1 MAVQGNTSAD
11 YVGAAVWRFFV
22 PGVNPFVEV
31 SDTLVLTGDCKVRF
45 YSWSI
50 AAALQHTLGDT
61 SVGLPPG
68 AEIFWFPDPFLYF
81 EEKSSCNFTPEK
93 ETKLKPILSYVSGV
107 QTFVMQPMQR
117 EGKVLTYVAGI
128 SGFEESRLHELNQTR
143 CDLVLVAAVRPVLHS
158 VPTVLSTD
166 ARAPRA
172 RSLRGWRDC

>member
-1 MAVQGNTSAD
+1 M
-11 YVGAAVWRFFV
+11 
-22 PGVNPFVEV
+22 PGTNPFVEV

-45 YSWSI
+45 YSCSI
-50 AAALQHTLGDT
+50 GGALQHTLGDT

-68 AEIFWFPDPFLYF
+68 AEIFWFPDPLLYF
-81 EEKSSCNFTPEK
+81 EEKGRCYFTPQN
-93 ETKLKPILSYVSGV
+93 ETKLKPMLSYVSGA

-128 SGFEESRLHELNQTR
+128 SGFEEGRLHELNQTR
-143 CDLVLVAAVRPVLHS
+143 CGLVLVAAVRLVLHS

-172 RSLRGWRDC
+172 RSPRGLRDC